1 MSKPGKTKS
10 SKTVE
15 RRSGVDRRLVDGKP
29 PGKHERRRG
38 LESRQPEVVELQL
51 SNSDWIALIEQPFAP
66 TE

>member
-1 MSKPGKTKS
+1 MDKSGKTKS
-10 SKTVE
+10 SKGAE
-15 RRSGVDRRLVDGKP
+15 RRSGADRRHVDGKP

-51 SNSDWIALIEQPFAP
+51 SNSDWIELIEQPFAP

>member
-1 MSKPGKTKS
+1 
-10 SKTVE
+10 VE